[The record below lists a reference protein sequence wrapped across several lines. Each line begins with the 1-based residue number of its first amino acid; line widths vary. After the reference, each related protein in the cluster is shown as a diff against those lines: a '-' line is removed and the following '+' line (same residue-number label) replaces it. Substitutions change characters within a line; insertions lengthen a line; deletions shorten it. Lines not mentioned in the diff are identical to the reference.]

1 MNLNR
6 HKLIQIAKPLG
17 MTEGNFRKCLDGRKT
32 QTRRVIKPTPVNMVI
47 KASTD
52 GNWYDADCVNPGVRI
67 KPRYKVGDICY
78 LSEPVQII
86 ELWPMSNN
94 CHVRHFWAPPKPKLA
109 AQGWDTFCRRDLTER
124 DLDRI
129 MKRKK
134 GWDAPTTARF
144 MLKSFARH
152 FVEITGVRIERL
164 QDITDADAI
173 NEGCDPTDGAFG
185 TDAID
190 IREEMGMNIGTKP
203 DGSVGILP
211 PTPYPVRRFECL
223 WNSINR
229 TENTWDDNPW
239 VWVFSFETVEATS

>member
-152 FVEITGVRIERL
+152 FVEITGVRAERL
-164 QDITDADAI
+164 QDIALGGICKEGLSESIYDFKPATRGIDAWV
-173 NEGCDPTDGAFG
+173 E
-185 TDAID
+185 
-190 IREEMGMNIGTKP
+190 
-203 DGSVGILP
+203 
-211 PTPYPVRRFECL
+211 L
-223 WNSINR
+223 WNSINPK
-229 TENTWDDNPW
+229 ENTWDDNPW

>member
-78 LSEPVQII
+78 LREPVQLLTLVLEAGED
-86 ELWPMSNN
+86 ELRFADGAYMWESYDQLNN
-94 CHVRHFWAPPKPKLA
+94 FMRNITNEDHAKL
-109 AQGWDTFCRRDLTER
+109 
-124 DLDRI
+124 
-129 MKRKK
+129 MKRKR

-152 FVEITGVRIERL
+152 FVEITGVRYERL

-211 PTPYPVRRFECL
+211 PTPYPVRRFESL
-223 WNSINR
+223 WNSINPK
-229 TENTWDDNPW
+229 ENTWDDNPW